1 MPRIIT
7 VFWRDIPT
15 QVIAEDGKGRDRKQ
29 IKLVGEIPKVT
40 SIPQGCLFQSRCP
53 NSNNEKKENVERVL
67 VEVGENHFVDQC
79 GASCE

>member
-1 MPRIIT
+1 MCPK
-7 VFWRDIPT
+7 WSPDPT
-15 QVIAEDGKGRDRKQ
+15 QNRKQ